1 MGIVLAKHKMMPGSE
16 LGKSLCGIGIV
27 SGMFMIPEPT
37 SAITSNTEIT
47 ELSGA
52 EYHFPPPRLW
62 KKLLIVEQVHK
73 TKALWL
79 MADIAQLRRHYINTV
94 CPKLT

>member
-1 MGIVLAKHKMMPGSE
+1 
-16 LGKSLCGIGIV
+16 
-27 SGMFMIPEPT
+27 MFMIPEPT
-37 SAITSNTEIT
+37 SAIASNTEIT
-47 ELSGA
+47 ELLGT

-79 MADIAQLRRHYINTV
+79 MADIAQLHRHYINTV